1 MQVLRSTH
9 PEGIMRSAMSENPIV
24 PGGGVVQ
31 GLSLRIKL
39 ILRLMGDRRVSPLIK
54 LLPLA
59 SLVYIFVPDL
69 VVGPID
75 DAAALWLATYL
86 FVELCPPEVVREH
99 MDALTSVVEGRFREV
114 TDKDPSEEN

>member
-1 MQVLRSTH
+1 
-9 PEGIMRSAMSENPIV
+9 MRPAMSENPIV

-114 TDKDPSEEN
+114 TDEDPPEER

>member
-1 MQVLRSTH
+1 
-9 PEGIMRSAMSENPIV
+9 MRPAMSENPIV

-114 TDKDPSEEN
+114 ADEDPPKER